1 MEISMA
7 FQIEALPMAP
17 FAPLFCASD
26 AELERRGAQ
35 RVTAD
40 CSPGYPCRVS
50 LAEAKIGEAL
60 IICNFEHLAEIS
72 PYRASHAIYVRSV
85 AVQAVPAVDEVPSI
99 LLRRMLS
106 VRGFGADHC
115 IKVAEV
121 IEGSTL
127 SATIEAFFS
136 KAVISYIHIHN
147 AQHGCFAVNAIRG

>member
-1 MEISMA
+1 MER
-7 FQIEALPMAP
+7 L
-17 FAPLFCASD
+17 
-26 AELERRGAQ
+26 GAQ

-60 IICNFEHLAEIS
+60 ILCNFEHLAEIS
-72 PYRASHAIYVRSV
+72 PYRASHAIYVRSG
-85 AVQAVPAVDEVPSI
+85 AVQAVPAVGEVPSI

-115 IKVAEV
+115 IKTAEV
-121 IEGSTL
+121 IEGRTL

-136 KAVISYIHIHN
+136 KTVISYIHIHN
-147 AQHGCFAVNAIRG
+147 AQHGCFAAKALRG

>member
-1 MEISMA
+1 
-7 FQIEALPMAP
+7 
-17 FAPLFCASD
+17 
-26 AELERRGAQ
+26 
-35 RVTAD
+35 
-40 CSPGYPCRVS
+40 
-50 LAEAKIGEAL
+50 
-60 IICNFEHLAEIS
+60 
-72 PYRASHAIYVRSV
+72 
-85 AVQAVPAVDEVPSI
+85 

-136 KAVISYIHIHN
+136 KTVISYIHIHN